1 MTIRGAHFFHV
12 PLLYFVFVCV
22 CVSACFDGVVLVDGR
37 AGLTQRLYA

>member
-1 MTIRGAHFFHV
+1 MTIRGAHFSMS
-12 PLLYFVFVCV
+12 PYCNFVFVCV